1 MKTRSDLQHEVM
13 EELEF
18 DPSLDA
24 AGIGVSVEDGVVTLD
39 GHVPTYADK
48 ITAEKAAKRVEGV
61 KGVANDLT
69 VTLRMGTERDDT
81 DIAQAAVRALEWNV
95 WIPKGVVQVTVKDGW
110 ITLDGTLDWQYQ
122 RNAARTAV
130 EHLTGVKG
138 VTNLIILK
146 TTVLPAEV
154 ERRVQSAFQR
164 AASIDAKQVH
174 ADTVGGRVTL
184 HGTVRSWTEREDAER
199 AAWSVA
205 GVTEVDNHLG
215 IGMTEFA
222 VY

>member
-69 VTLRMGTERDDT
+69 VSLRMGTERDDT

-110 ITLDGTLDWQYQ
+110 VTLDGTLDWQYQ

-174 ADTVGGRVTL
+174 ADTVGGRVIL
-184 HGTVRSWTEREDAER
+184 RGTVRSWTEREDAER

-205 GVTEVDNHLG
+205 GVTEVENHLV
-215 IGMTEFA
+215 IGMTELA
-222 VY
+222 AY